1 MHRHTI
7 FSFRFLTM
15 CIGGMEFR
23 SCRSNEEDP
32 QALYGYDLDGNRISM
47 DDVAGTTGYEYDE
60 IGRITAVNLSNG
72 KQIKYS
78 YDEYG
83 NISKLT
89 YPDNTTVQY
98 TYNELDQITQIKDR
112 QGKVTK
118 YDRDTNGNI
127 TKVTRP
133 NNTYS
138 TIEYDN
144 MGNVIN

>member
-1 MHRHTI
+1 MHR
-7 FSFRFLTM
+7 RY
-15 CIGGMEFR
+15 GVR

-60 IGRITAVNLSNG
+60 VGRIPAVNLSNG

-98 TYNELDQITQIKDR
+98 TYNELDQLTQIKDR

-118 YDRDTNGNI
+118 YDRDANGNI
-127 TKVTRP
+127 TKVYRFRGP
-133 NNTYS
+133 
-138 TIEYDN
+138 
-144 MGNVIN
+144 V